1 MAGGLFSSRHG
12 NISRLDDMNIH
23 DLSERLFKTLSH
35 PNFLGM
41 KGLANEVPIFI
52 QAYEPERE
60 DAMRRLVESLA
71 IRLQNTGITVKSLDL
86 FSLVLEELEA
96 HDILEDL
103 LQDEVSCQKV
113 EILETLQNYSDPQTH
128 LIPRLI
134 RAIGDD
140 GAQLTL
146 LTGPGRIFPFLR
158 THTILES
165 LQPAMLRHPV
175 VIFFPGEYT
184 QDPAGGSH
192 LRLFGSIPSPRINN
206 PYYRATNLDHY
217 LL

>member
-1 MAGGLFSSRHG
+1 
-12 NISRLDDMNIH
+12 MNMH

-35 PNFLGM
+35 HNFLSM

-52 QAYEPERE
+52 QTYEPAQE
-60 DAMRRLVESLA
+60 DAVRRMVESLA
-71 IRLQNTGITVKSLDL
+71 IRLQNTGITLKSLDL
-86 FSLVLEELEA
+86 FNLVLEELEEN
-96 HDILEDL
+96 DILQGL
-103 LQDEVSCQKV
+103 LEEEATWLRSDV
-113 EILETLQNYSDPQTH
+113 LETLQNYSDPKTH
-128 LIPRLI
+128 MIPRLI
-134 RAIGDD
+134 RAIEGD

-146 LTGPGRIFPFLR
+146 ITGPGRIFPFLR

-184 QDPAGGSH
+184 QDPTGGSH

-217 LL
+217 RL

>member
-1 MAGGLFSSRHG
+1 
-12 NISRLDDMNIH
+12 MNMN
-23 DLSERLFKTLSH
+23 DLSEGIFKKLSH
-35 PNFLGM
+35 PPFLAM
-41 KGLANEVPIFI
+41 QGLANEVPIFI
-52 QAYEPERE
+52 QTYEPERE
-60 DAMRRLVESLA
+60 DAIRRMVESLA
-71 IRLQNTGITVKSLDL
+71 IRLRNAGITVKSLDL
-86 FSLVLEELEA
+86 FSLVLEELEE
-96 HDILEDL
+96 HHILEDL
-103 LQDEVSCQKV
+103 VRDEASSQKADV
-113 EILETLQNYSDPQTH
+113 LETLQNYSDPKTH
-128 LIPRLI
+128 MIPRLI

-146 LTGPGRIFPFLR
+146 ITGSGRIFPFLR

-175 VIFFPGEYT
+175 VIFFPGEYA

-217 LL
+217 RL

>member
-1 MAGGLFSSRHG
+1 
-12 NISRLDDMNIH
+12 MNMTA
-23 DLSERLFKTLSH
+23 LSERLFKTLSH
-35 PNFLGM
+35 PNFLAM

-52 QAYEPERE
+52 QTYEPSQE
-60 DAMRRLVESLA
+60 DAIRRMVDGLVG
-71 IRLQNTGITVKSLDL
+71 RLRNTGITLKSLDL
-86 FSLVLEELEA
+86 FTLVLDELRECGILDDLVNGEA
-96 HDILEDL
+96 DAE
-103 LQDEVSCQKV
+103 KV
-113 EILETLQNYSDPQTH
+113 EILETLQNYSDPKTH

-134 RAIGDD
+134 REIGED

-146 LTGPGRIFPFLR
+146 ITGPGRIFPFLR

-175 VIFFPGEYT
+175 VIFFPGEYA

-217 LL
+217 NL

>member
-1 MAGGLFSSRHG
+1 
-12 NISRLDDMNIH
+12 MNE
-23 DLSERLFKTLSH
+23 LSERLFKTLSH
-35 PNFLGM
+35 PNFLAM

-52 QAYEPERE
+52 QTYDPAQE
-60 DAMRRLVESLA
+60 DAIRQLVASLA
-71 IRLQNTGITVKSLDL
+71 MRLQNTGITIKALDL
-86 FSLVLEELEA
+86 FNLILEELEE
-96 HDILEDL
+96 HNILEDL
-103 LQDEVSCQKV
+103 VRDEASCQKV
-113 EILETLQNYSDPQTH
+113 EIMETLQNYSDPKTH

-134 RAIGDD
+134 RTIGED
-140 GAQLTL
+140 GTQLTL
-146 LTGPGRIFPFLR
+146 ITGPGRIFPFLR

-175 VIFFPGEYT
+175 VIFFPGEYA

-217 LL
+217 RL

>member
-1 MAGGLFSSRHG
+1 
-12 NISRLDDMNIH
+12 MNTN

-35 PNFLGM
+35 PNFLAM

-52 QAYEPERE
+52 QTYEPAQE
-60 DAMRRLVESLA
+60 DAIRRMVASLA
-71 IRLQNTGITVKSLDL
+71 MRLQNTGITIKALDL
-86 FSLVLEELEA
+86 FNLVLEELEE
-96 HDILEDL
+96 HNVLEDL
-103 LQDEVSCQKV
+103 VRDEASSQKV
-113 EILETLQNYSDPQTH
+113 EILETLQNYSDPKTH

-134 RAIGDD
+134 RAIGED
-140 GAQLTL
+140 GTQLTL
-146 LTGPGRIFPFLR
+146 ITGSGRIFPFLR

-175 VIFFPGEYT
+175 VIFFPGEYA

-217 LL
+217 RL

>member
-1 MAGGLFSSRHG
+1 
-12 NISRLDDMNIH
+12 MNMH

-35 PNFLGM
+35 PNFLSM

-52 QAYEPERE
+52 QTYESAQE
-60 DAMRRLVESLA
+60 DALRRMVESLA
-71 IRLQNTGITVKSLDL
+71 IRLQSAGITLKSLDL
-86 FSLVLEELEA
+86 FELVFEELEE
-96 HDILEDL
+96 HKILAGL
-103 LQDEVSCQKV
+103 LAEETTWQRSDV
-113 EILETLQNYSDPQTH
+113 LETLQNFSDPKTH
-128 LIPRLI
+128 MIPRLI
-134 RAIGDD
+134 RAIEGD
-140 GAQLTL
+140 GGQLTL
-146 LTGPGRIFPFLR
+146 ITGPGRIFPFLR

-206 PYYRATNLDHY
+206 PYYRARNLDDY
-217 LL
+217 RI

>member
-1 MAGGLFSSRHG
+1 
-12 NISRLDDMNIH
+12 MNIN
-23 DLSERLFKTLSH
+23 DLSEVIYTKLSH
-35 PNFLGM
+35 PPFLAM
-41 KGLANEVPIFI
+41 EGLANEVPIFI
-52 QAYEPERE
+52 QTYDPAQE
-60 DAMRRLVESLA
+60 DAARRMVESLVS
-71 IRLQNTGITVKSLDL
+71 RLQGSGITVKSIDL
-86 FSLVLEELEA
+86 FSLILEELEE
-96 HDILEDL
+96 HHILDDLVRNEKVYEKGDL
-103 LQDEVSCQKV
+103 LD
-113 EILETLQNYSDPQTH
+113 TLRNYSDPKTH

-146 LTGPGRIFPFLR
+146 VTGPGRIFPFLR

-175 VIFFPGEYT
+175 VIFFPGEYA

-217 LL
+217 RI